1 MGARAQGRG
10 GEGVGLGLGA
20 VVGAKAHG
28 HLLGDFSR
36 LAAVEAD
43 PEEPEVELFTE
54 PRVGVGGWG

>member
-1 MGARAQGRG
+1 
-10 GEGVGLGLGA
+10 LGA

-43 PEEPEVELFTE
+43 PPEEPEVELFTE

>member
-1 MGARAQGRG
+1 M
-10 GEGVGLGLGA
+10 GA